1 MKIHYLQSA
10 SVIIEANSVK
20 VLCDPWLV
28 DGEYYG
34 SWNHYPPYNFDSQK
48 FDDIDFIYISH
59 IHPDHFSFLTL
70 EKLNKN
76 IPILIH
82 EFQTPFLKN
91 NILRLG
97 FEVLELPHN
106 TRTHLK
112 RGVYINILAAD
123 DCNPE
128 ICNKFFGC
136 GIFKHDENTTGSVQ
150 IDSISVI
157 DDGSFTVVNVNDSPI
172 ALTKMVVEKLK
183 QNYAKIDFLLVGYAG
198 AGPFPQCF
206 PDFSNAK
213 KLKMAEKKKKQFLNQ
228 GIAYVKTLKP
238 KFYMPFAGTYI
249 LGGSLAKLNKYR
261 GVPELE
267 EALSYFT
274 ASCPDNKGIL
284 LNSNTYFDL
293 KEEKS
298 YEKYIPLEIK
308 AREHYIKDVLS
319 KRRLSFEEI
328 ENPTLD
334 FLKPLLIASYQ
345 RMERVRKSLGFS
357 TNTEVIVPL
366 ISNHCALV
374 SMNGDGLAIRKE
386 DQIPNNNFVRLK
398 VDPKLLWL
406 ILKGPKYAH
415 WQNAEIGSHI
425 QYSREP
431 EIFERSLYYC
441 MNFFHS

>member
-34 SWNHYPPYNFDSQK
+34 SWNHYPPYDFDSQK

-82 EFQTPFLKN
+82 EYQTPFLKN

-112 RGVYINILAAD
+112 NGVYINILAAD

-136 GIFKHDENTTGSVQ
+136 GIFKPVENTTGSVQ

-157 DDGSFTVVNVNDSPI
+157 DDGFFTVVNVNDSPI

-183 QNYAKIDFLLVGYAG
+183 KNYTKIDFLLVGYAG

-206 PDFSNAK
+206 PDFSNAE
-213 KLKMAEKKKKQFLNQ
+213 KLMMADKKKKQFLNQ
-228 GIAYVKTLKP
+228 GIAYVKALKP

-249 LGGSLAKLNKYR
+249 LGGSLARLNMYR

-274 ASCPDNKGIL
+274 TNCPDNNGIL
-284 LNSNTYFDL
+284 LNSNTFFDL

-298 YEKYIPLEIK
+298 NEMYIPVEVM
-308 AREHYIKDVLS
+308 AREQYMKDVLS
-319 KRRLSFEEI
+319 KRLLSFEEI

-334 FLKPLLIASYQ
+334 LLKPLLKSSYQ

-357 TNTEVIVPL
+357 TNTKVVVPL
-366 ISNHCALV
+366 ICNHFALI
-374 SMNGDGLAIRKE
+374 SMKGEGLEIGKD
-386 DQIPNNNFVRLK
+386 DQFPNNNFVKLK
-398 VDPKLLWL
+398 VEPKLLFL

-425 QYSREP
+425 QYSRKP

>member
-1 MKIHYLQSA
+1 MKIHYLKSA
-10 SVIIEANSVK
+10 SVIIETNSVK
-20 VLCDPWLV
+20 ILCDPWLV

-48 FDDIDFIYISH
+48 FNDIDYIYISH

-76 IPILIH
+76 IPVLIH
-82 EFQTPFLKN
+82 EFQTPFLRN
-91 NILRLG
+91 NISRLG

-112 RGVYINILAAD
+112 NGVNINILAAD

-136 GIFKHDENTTGSVQ
+136 GIFKPVENTTRSVQ

-157 DDGSFTVVNVNDSPI
+157 DDGSFTAVNVNDSPI
-172 ALTKMVVEKLK
+172 ALAKMAVEKIK
-183 QNYAKIDFLLVGYAG
+183 QNYAKIDFLLVGYSG

-206 PDFSNAK
+206 TDFSEAE
-213 KLKMAEKKKKQFLNQ
+213 KLMMAEKKKKQFLNQ
-228 GIAYVKTLKP
+228 GVDYIRTLNP
-238 KFYMPFAGTYI
+238 KFFMPFAGTYF
-249 LGGSLAKLNKYR
+249 LSGSLGRLNKYR

-274 ASCPDNKGIL
+274 TSCPENKGIL

-298 YEKYIPLEIK
+298 HEIYIPVDIT
-308 AREHYIKDVLS
+308 ARELYIKDVLS
-319 KRRLSFEEI
+319 KRQLSFEES
-328 ENPTLD
+328 EVPNLD
-334 FLKPLLIASYQ
+334 FLKPLLIDSYQ
-345 RMERVRKSLGFS
+345 RMERVRISLGFS
-357 TNTEVIVPL
+357 TNTTVIVPL
-366 ISNHCALV
+366 INNHCALI
-374 SMNGDGLAIRKE
+374 SMKGEGLKIQK
-386 DQIPNNNFVRLK
+386 DNQIPNKNFVKLT
-398 VDPKLLWL
+398 VDPKLLWR

-415 WQNAEIGSHI
+415 WQNAEVGSHI
-425 QYSREP
+425 QYSRKP